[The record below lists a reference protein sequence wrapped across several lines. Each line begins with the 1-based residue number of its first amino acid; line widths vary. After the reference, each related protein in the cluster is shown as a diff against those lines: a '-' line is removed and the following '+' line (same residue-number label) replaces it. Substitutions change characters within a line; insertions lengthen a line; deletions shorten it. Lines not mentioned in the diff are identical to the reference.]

1 MAKKAASENGTPVN
15 KSQAIRDYMAG
26 NGQAGTRE
34 IVAGLAVKGVQVT
47 PALVYLIRSKA
58 NKSKRRAK
66 RKRFDESSRGSPVNP
81 VELFQR
87 IRDLGREVGGFKN
100 LKMLVELL
108 AE

>member
-1 MAKKAASENGTPVN
+1 MAKNGPSKNGTPIN
-15 KSQAIRDYMAG
+15 KSQAIRDHMAATPT
-26 NGQAGTRE
+26 AGTKD
-34 IVAGLAVKGVQVT
+34 IVAGLAAKGVKVT

-66 RKRFDESSRGSPVNP
+66 RRRFDESSRGTAVNP

-100 LKMLVELL
+100 LKMLVD
-108 AE
+108 